1 MKKGIS
7 FTLTIIIVAVVL
19 MAGALTLVTLFGA
32 GVGDFFGA
40 ITQTS
45 TEAQLRSQCGRVIST
60 IDREVCSR
68 VPEDGDNNP
77 SSLDELSRA
86 PILGGGDST
95 CDAINCDFSS
105 IVDAGDL
112 GEDFYIVT
120 IDGDEYDCQEEGY
133 IVNEECPISMP

>member
-45 TEAQLRSQCGRVIST
+45 TEAQLRSRCSTKIST

-68 VPEDGDNNP
+68 VPEDGNDNP

-95 CDAINCDFSS
+95 CDALNCSFSQL
-105 IVDAGDL
+105 VTEGELGD
-112 GEDFYIVT
+112 DFYTVT
-120 IDGDEYDCQEEGY
+120 IDGDDYNCQDEGY
-133 IVNEECPISMP
+133 IINQNCPVMMP